1 MKNVGQRDGATAVL
15 AFVTGNGRTAAI
27 RKLVGFDKVWL
38 RAGDSSTVT
47 IAVPPVGFTT
57 LSCHSCCSHHIYKR
71 LIRPEQA
78 RALSV
83 VDEEG
88 RRWMRAGKRLLVVG
102 DGAPATCELRITGAD
117 TEIM

>member
-1 MKNVGQRDGATAVL
+1 MPLVL
-15 AFVTGNGRTAAI
+15 QP
-27 RKLVGFDKVWL
+27 
-38 RAGDSSTVT
+38 S
-47 IAVPPVGFTT
+47 
-57 LSCHSCCSHHIYKR
+57 YKR

-117 TEIM
+117 TEIMQ